1 MIKTFSY
8 AIVPLIVLGLG
19 ANWIINIAHNS
30 HEIPTIKTVPEFS
43 FIDQN
48 GVSFTEKKLKNKV
61 TVLDFMFT
69 SCTGPCPLMT
79 INMSKLHKTFSEQSE
94 VQFVS
99 VTVDPLIDN
108 QKKLKEYS
116 MQIGGDDGRWYFL
129 WSDIDSIKDLKRNG
143 FMLFAD
149 NLPQGH
155 AIKFVLI
162 DDQGNIRK
170 YYDGTD
176 KSSQAILSKD
186 IAQLVKSLRS

>member
-8 AIVPLIVLGLG
+8 ALTLLIILGLG
-19 ANWIINIAHNS
+19 ANWIINLAQNS
-30 HEIPTIKTVPEFS
+30 HEIPTIKTVPDFS
-43 FIDQN
+43 LIDQN
-48 GVSFTEKKLKNKV
+48 GDSFTEKKLKGKV
-61 TVLDFMFT
+61 TILDFMFT
-69 SCTGPCPLMT
+69 NCTGPCPLMAL
-79 INMSKLHKTFSEQSE
+79 NMSKLHKTFSDQSE

-99 VTVDPLIDN
+99 VTVDPIIDD
-108 QKKLKEYS
+108 QKKLKEYA

-129 WSDIDSIKDLKRNG
+129 WSDIESIKDLKRNG

-176 KSSQAILSKD
+176 DSSQAILSKD
-186 IAQLVKSLRS
+186 IAQLVKGLRT